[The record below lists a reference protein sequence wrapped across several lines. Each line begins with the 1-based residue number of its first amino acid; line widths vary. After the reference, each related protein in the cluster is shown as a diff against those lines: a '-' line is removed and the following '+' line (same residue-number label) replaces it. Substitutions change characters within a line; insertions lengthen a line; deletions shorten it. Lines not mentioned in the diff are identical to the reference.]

1 MRFAASGFHE
11 GHLAYEK
18 CPQSDGVNF
27 LHKYMKKAA
36 AAVAALLCGSL
47 EITALAMPA
56 TWRTAEITPGMS
68 GTAYTVVDAT
78 REIRDFHVDIIGTL
92 DNGKGSTP
100 MIMAKASGPVAEQAG
115 GILQGMSGSPVY
127 VDGKLVGAVAAGLK
141 EMTPYTFF
149 ITPIEEM
156 LPLWSMPDVKNKTRL
171 HTFDLKK
178 YAADKAKRQ
187 AEEEK
192 KQKEKQGKAAA
203 EKEDAQDER
212 EEAAEETAE
221 SERVHNE
228 EAFEDVIAAALA
240 SLPASHTA
248 IAADA
253 VAQNAAQLKG
263 RATQPARVPKG
274 QIFAA
279 GFDAAGMK
287 FLSKSLGL
295 GATQLTAVGGAS
307 NAGTDYDASLAPGS
321 AVGVAVVCGDFTV
334 GATGTVTA
342 VDGNKVLAFG
352 HPFLHKGNVNYFMT
366 DATVVGTIAGQSNG
380 MKIANVG
387 NIIGRINQDRETGV
401 AGRLGE
407 FPSVV
412 PVKIHVKDASL
423 GREDTYGA
431 RIAYDEDYLAQLS
444 AGLAY
449 AAMSKT
455 SDSLGE
461 STAQLSFT
469 VRTNAA
475 ADGKFV
481 RKNMFYNTTDVG
493 QVAVG
498 ELLQAM
504 GIICAD
510 VDKEADIVDV
520 QVDVDVEAGRKTATI
535 VSAIPD
541 KTTARPGETV
551 QIKTT
556 IKPYRKDKETLLIPY
571 TVPENQPDGTLNL
584 DVRGGGMVPVTPLM
598 LLQQTT
604 GVAVQSEADK
614 AQTTADKLKALAE
627 TGRNNEIIIAPGA
640 AAQPLTEK
648 EQKKVLREA
657 AAAAK
662 RAAAAAKSAPRKV
675 DFLHKAAKPE
685 GQTKFETNYIIDNVA
700 HVTLK
705 IDHTAKA

>member
-1 MRFAASGFHE
+1 
-11 GHLAYEK
+11 
-18 CPQSDGVNF
+18 
-27 LHKYMKKAA
+27 MKKAA

-47 EITALAMPA
+47 PLTALAMPA
-56 TWRTAEITPGMS
+56 TWQTAEITPGMA

-92 DNGKGSTP
+92 DNGKGSAP
-100 MIMAKASGPVAEQAG
+100 MIMAKASGPVVAQAG

-192 KQKEKQGKAAA
+192 KQRKTGKTAA

-253 VAQNAAQLKG
+253 VAQNAAQ
-263 RATQPARVPKG
+263 PALVPKG

-401 AGRLGE
+401 AGLLGE

-423 GREDTYGA
+423 GRDDTYGA

-475 ADGKFV
+475 PDGKFV

-498 ELLQAM
+498 ELMQAM
-504 GIICAD
+504 GIVCAD
-510 VDKEADIVDV
+510 ADKEADIIDV

-535 VSAIPD
+535 VSAVPD
-541 KTTARPGETV
+541 KTTVRPGETV

-584 DVRGGGMVPVTPLM
+584 DVRGGGMIPVTPLM

-604 GVAVQSEADK
+604 GVAVQSETDK

-640 AAQPLTEK
+640 APQPLSEK
-648 EQKKVLREA
+648 EQKKILREA
-657 AAAAK
+657 AKAAK
-662 RAAAAAKSAPRKV
+662 RAAAAAKAAPRKV
-675 DFLHKAAKPE
+675 DFLQKPE
-685 GQTKFETNYIIDNVA
+685 EKTAGQTKFETGYIIDNVA
-700 HVTLK
+700 HAVLK
-705 IDHTAKA
+705 VDHTAKA

>member
-115 GILQGMSGSPVY
+115 GILQGMSGSPDY

-192 KQKEKQGKAAA
+192 KQKEKQDKAAA

-380 MKIANVG
+380 MKIANIG
-387 NIIGRINQDRETGV
+387 NIIGRISQDRETGI
-401 AGRLGE
+401 AGTIGD
-407 FPSVV
+407 FPTVV
-412 PVKIHVKDASL
+412 PVKVRIKDTTL
-423 GREDTYGA
+423 GRTDDYGA
-431 RIAYDEDYLAQLS
+431 RIAYDEDFLPELS
-444 AGLAY
+444 GGIAY
-449 AAMSKT
+449 AAMTKT
-455 SDSLGE
+455 SDTLAG
-461 STAQLSFT
+461 STANVHFT
-469 VRTNAA
+469 IRTNAA
-475 ADGKFV
+475 EGGKFE
-481 RKNMFYNTTDVG
+481 RSNMFYNTADVG
-493 QVAVG
+493 QIAVG
-498 ELLQAM
+498 ELMQAM
-504 GIICAD
+504 SIVCSNT
-510 VDKEADIVDV
+510 EQESDIVDV
-520 QVDVDVEAGRKTATI
+520 QVDVQMENGRKTATLL
-535 VSAIPD
+535 SAVPD
-541 KTTARPGETV
+541 KTTVKPGDLVKFT
-551 QIKTT
+551 TT
-556 IKPYRKDKETLLIPY
+556 IKPYRRDKETLLIPY
-571 TVPENQPDGTLNL
+571 RVPVTAPEGPLTLNI
-584 DVRGGGMVPVTPLM
+584 RGGGVAPIAQLK
-598 LLQQTT
+598 LLQQT
-604 GVAVQSEADK
+604 GLDLIAQEDK
-614 AQTTADKLKALAE
+614 TATTKDKLQGLKR

-640 AAQPLTEK
+640 QAQVMTPAQQRKAA
-648 EQKKVLREA
+648 REA
-657 AAAAK
+657 A
-662 RAAAAAKSAPRKV
+662 
-675 DFLHKAAKPE
+675 KAAREAAQQRKFSFSLNQPKHE
-685 GQTKFETNYIIDNVA
+685 NTGETKFTTNYIIDNVI
-700 HVTLK
+700 HSTLQVERK
-705 IDHTAKA
+705 